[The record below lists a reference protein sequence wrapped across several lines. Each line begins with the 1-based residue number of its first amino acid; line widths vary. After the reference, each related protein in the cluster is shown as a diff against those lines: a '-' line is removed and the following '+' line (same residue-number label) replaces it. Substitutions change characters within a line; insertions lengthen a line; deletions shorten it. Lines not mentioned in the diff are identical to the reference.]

1 MWGIG
6 GEVPYDESLTSE
18 SVEGTSLTF
27 EGIDDIHGGDSLPLG
42 MLGVGDGITD
52 DVLKEDLEDTTGLFV
67 DEARDTLDT
76 TTTCQTADG
85 RLGDTLD
92 VITQHL
98 PVAFGA
104 SLSKPLSS
112 FASACH
118 CCECGRYDRLRFL
131 DLYI

>member
-27 EGIDDIHGGDSLPLG
+27 EGIDYIHGGDSLPLG

-52 DVLKEDLEDTTGLFV
+52 DILKEDLEDTTGLFV

-76 TTTCQTADG
+76 TTTRQTADG

-98 PVAFGA
+98 PVPLGT
-104 SLSKPLSS
+104 SLSKPLSTL
-112 FASACH
+112 ASACH
-118 CCECGRYDRLRFL
+118 GC
-131 DLYI
+131 